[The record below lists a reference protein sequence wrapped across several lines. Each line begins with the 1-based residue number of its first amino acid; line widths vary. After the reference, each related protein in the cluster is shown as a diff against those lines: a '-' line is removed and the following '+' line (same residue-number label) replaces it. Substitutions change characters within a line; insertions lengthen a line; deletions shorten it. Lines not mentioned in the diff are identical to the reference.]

1 MWKWQQTCNRSD
13 NAWKEDK
20 LTMLTPFKAAVL
32 AEIPDEKIVFRIK
45 SESTNLGKANFKAMR
60 NEERSVSTGTV
71 VAFGFIIL
79 GILNL
84 FATFFYHRTSINT
97 QSRLPGILFITVGV
111 VIFVIRF
118 IKNQKA

>member
-1 MWKWQQTCNRSD
+1 M
-13 NAWKEDK
+13 
-20 LTMLTPFKAAVL
+20 
-32 AEIPDEKIVFRIK
+32 
-45 SESTNLGKANFKAMR
+45 G

-71 VAFGFIIL
+71 VGFGFIVL

-111 VIFVIRF
+111 VIFIIRF